1 MSLSAATPSKGLSP
15 EVAKESLAYL
25 RRAVEKMKSLQATE
39 KVIAHV
45 ERGLLNRVPQKFDL
59 KPLVTAINT
68 LNLILRGGKEDKISF
83 ARATVKHELETVYRA
98 LSHRDEFILPA
109 HLRQFCEREG
119 ALLDLN
125 ALAALTSFYRT
136 HPQAEANRGKY
147 DFVVTRL
154 FSSAE
159 AGRYRQQRRLRISR
173 EQIAKRLTEMCAAW
187 GEIIQR
193 DPADAD
199 RIITFIHQ
207 FDQFIAE
214 IKQINN
220 FADLVAQDFFPRV
233 RNFKVSVG
241 NLLYLPE
248 VTAASIESNV
258 IIANRFLSLLES
270 ESKELCEAPE
280 SIHQLMDAFSDIYSN
295 ESDEIS
301 RILTEL
307 QTSSQHDKHVQER
320 ISRFTR
326 LLQSATKDEEALS
339 FSLSSAPAPSL
350 QTKSSAGFSLEPGV
364 LPVATTAMPEEW
376 QAFAAQPENRELLAA
391 YHQASTEVRK
401 LELYFFLSPL
411 PHESSE
417 ELKGESKSRRAALE
431 LIFRVDQ
438 TIQAELGKDRE
449 PSGEMDVCV
458 DNLFD
463 ALGQCGDELRD
474 LTQSAH
480 KRHQQA
486 NYEILLHVNNQLM
499 AARLRLQ
506 SAIVRRS
513 AREILPYEAET
524 RTATIRTPTSVQE
537 TSTEK
542 ENKVP
547 LASVHNSRRKW
558 LMIAVI
564 LLAVA
569 AVGARLVLTKNI
581 VESKDDADVVRLAS
595 DQVPNGE
602 LFTQIKLHR
611 DLLLCLVTD
620 KWLTISAREQ
630 KEKLQELLSYGQERG
645 ATRILLLDSKGVTV
659 GSATQDDLYV
669 N

>member
-1 MSLSAATPSKGLSP
+1 
-15 EVAKESLAYL
+15 
-25 RRAVEKMKSLQATE
+25 
-39 KVIAHV
+39 
-45 ERGLLNRVPQKFDL
+45 
-59 KPLVTAINT
+59 
-68 LNLILRGGKEDKISF
+68 
-83 ARATVKHELETVYRA
+83 
-98 LSHRDEFILPA
+98 
-109 HLRQFCEREG
+109 
-119 ALLDLN
+119 
-125 ALAALTSFYRT
+125 
-136 HPQAEANRGKY
+136 
-147 DFVVTRL
+147 
-154 FSSAE
+154 
-159 AGRYRQQRRLRISR
+159 
-173 EQIAKRLTEMCAAW
+173 
-187 GEIIQR
+187 
-193 DPADAD
+193 
-199 RIITFIHQ
+199 
-207 FDQFIAE
+207 
-214 IKQINN
+214 
-220 FADLVAQDFFPRV
+220 
-233 RNFKVSVG
+233 
-241 NLLYLPE
+241 
-248 VTAASIESNV
+248 
-258 IIANRFLSLLES
+258 
-270 ESKELCEAPE
+270 
-280 SIHQLMDAFSDIYSN
+280 
-295 ESDEIS
+295 
-301 RILTEL
+301 
-307 QTSSQHDKHVQER
+307 
-320 ISRFTR
+320 
-326 LLQSATKDEEALS
+326 
-339 FSLSSAPAPSL
+339 
-350 QTKSSAGFSLEPGV
+350 
-364 LPVATTAMPEEW
+364 
-376 QAFAAQPENRELLAA
+376 
-391 YHQASTEVRK
+391 
-401 LELYFFLSPL
+401 
-411 PHESSE
+411 
-417 ELKGESKSRRAALE
+417 
-431 LIFRVDQ
+431 
-438 TIQAELGKDRE
+438 
-449 PSGEMDVCV
+449 
-458 DNLFD
+458 
-463 ALGQCGDELRD
+463 LRD